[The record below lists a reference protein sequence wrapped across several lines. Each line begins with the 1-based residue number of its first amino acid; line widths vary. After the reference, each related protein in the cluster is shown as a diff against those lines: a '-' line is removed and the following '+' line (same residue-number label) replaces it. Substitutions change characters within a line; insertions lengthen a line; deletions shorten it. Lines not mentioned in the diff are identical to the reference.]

1 MWRRHDDGRA
11 VYRVLHFAGGDQ
23 PAEYLADVCGC
34 VGFVEV
40 RNAGAAMSEDE
51 IKQRLFGVWVV
62 IAILIFA
69 VNMLSLSVSGLA
81 GRVNAL
87 EQSETSETQQ

>member
-1 MWRRHDDGRA
+1 
-11 VYRVLHFAGGDQ
+11 
-23 PAEYLADVCGC
+23 
-34 VGFVEV
+34 
-40 RNAGAAMSEDE
+40 MSEDE

-87 EQSETSETQQ
+87 EQSETSETHR